1 MLTRLITNLVSNA
14 YRYCCPHGHIQVF
27 LTETADEAVLTVA
40 DDGIGIAEEE
50 QEKIFRRFYQ
60 ADSSRTGQ
68 GTGLGLSM
76 VQEIARFHGGSVSLT
91 SEVGKGSTFT
101 VRIKKTAD

>member
-1 MLTRLITNLVSNA
+1 MASD
-14 YRYCCPHGHIQVF
+14 F
-27 LTETADEAVLTVA
+27 
-40 DDGIGIAEEE
+40 DDGIGIAQEE

-60 ADSSRTGQ
+60 ADPSRTGQ
-68 GTGLGLSM
+68 GSGLGLSM

-101 VRIKKTAD
+101 VRIKKSAD

>member
-1 MLTRLITNLVSNA
+1 MLTRLLTNLVSNA
-14 YRYCCPHGHIQVF
+14 YRYGRPDGHIQVS
-27 LTETADEAVLTVA
+27 LTETGSEAVLTVA
-40 DDGIGIAEEE
+40 DDGIGIAQEE

-68 GTGLGLSM
+68 GSGLGLSM
-76 VQEIARFHGGSVSLT
+76 VQEIARFHGGGVSLT

-101 VRIKKTAD
+101 VLIKKSAD